1 MEDRLKETKRN
12 WLGGVNNEKT
22 FEKGGEKRGRR
33 KSRRR
38 TLLSYFGGEGGSCN
52 SGRGG
57 DDVNFEEK
65 DGNGNESH
73 LRDDGKGT
81 DHLDHHH
88 EMVEEYNYD
97 GTHSLRYVDELQSIE
112 KKKQNS
118 VVMNDSKR
126 QNEKES
132 AAISMKEDDGLSLS
146 LLTTTNNNL
155 KGVNPPQP
163 QEIIIEEGKGE
174 GTMLDSSGAVDIV
187 YEKSSDEICKQSLS
201 MMISVPPNGVMV
213 GQQTT
218 RLAVAEVPRQNERG
232 NEESDLKLKAAKKEE
247 EYLLQHAS
255 NQFFLSVKQKK
266 KLALLLDRQRLEADR
281 LKTARS
287 LASFKETYK
296 HKNVAPLFVRRVRQP
311 SIHKSI
317 KRKTWTLL
325 DFPTLIDN
333 SIIPTPTSELQLQ
346 NQPET
351 TTVHNDESSSSN
363 LTRRRKRQQT
373 PHLFQPH
380 FDTDDFDV
388 TTLLRGQHT
397 SPSVAK
403 DLFGG
408 GSGDG
413 DDMNNNNCCLRK
425 TSNLIGKDSVMTLG
439 MACGLSAES
448 CESSMGRY
456 EDMRRSSTADSLWTE
471 VYRPQ
476 LTSDICGNSGCVKS
490 LLDWLDQYKGRLMR
504 RGSKLQP
511 CRSAIVERAVR
522 RGRSSSEESMAWS
535 IDDDDDNKED
545 DCEIPAATL
554 LVGPVGV
561 GKTTT
566 VYACAEAAGFTIIEV
581 NASCSRSGT
590 AIRKM
595 FGEAAQS
602 QRLGLPSSSRNRKT
616 TSSQSP
622 DIIDMTDNTTN
633 DVTSVG
639 HKRRKPKHHHNIKRK
654 GDESQFLL
662 CDGSVGSNNPH
673 SGAAAVGATAASDYD
688 NNGGESFS
696 SSKSSSNV
704 PKLTIILVEEIDV
717 VTEEDAG
724 FAGALKNLRADAKV
738 PVIFTATSMAAVKYI
753 IDRQVNV
760 FQMEKAYICE
770 VSHVIAS
777 IAYAE
782 RLAAI
787 HVQACVNLAQ
797 YFHLDLRRC
806 ILALQGWGKG
816 LMSACLAE
824 DEGTGSIGGEAGAA
838 WIAFDS
844 IERIIDESNR
854 FCQLLPVTG
863 SMDIRYP
870 RIIRLDPSTIP
881 CGGSSSHRVIVN
893 GSGFLHPPVGVGDDL
908 RTTSYAS
915 PVSIIFGHE
924 RISCNLLSDS
934 EIEVWIPP
942 RSIPCGVHI
951 TVLIGGASDENAALG
966 TMTFSKRQR
975 NWMLRSDFEVLCY
988 QRTPEQQQHR
998 NELVQTEQKKSS
1010 KVEVN
1015 CKLSPPPKRKNRY
1028 IIDSDDVVDVTTTK
1042 TVAVDDE
1049 CLKFSGVEKQPSIV
1063 VTTYDEDNN
1072 NDTKQLMK
1080 CSGSSICERQPLNNS
1095 ENSRN
1100 NVNVKCAESRIVIV
1114 SDRNSDVEEEDNDG
1128 EEEEE
1133 FDDTAS
1139 SSDTTT
1145 TIPPLSV
1152 ISSSIS
1158 NSSQQPQDV
1167 TDSKQQPCLVV
1178 NATTPLEQEQ
1188 MKCTA
1193 PIKAE
1198 SYSRPTRQQVDEF
1211 RLLGGELSECWNL
1224 ADSLSFSDIVL
1235 AGCTPQEDGNNF
1247 RVMLP
1252 NPMRLRHEW
1261 DLSDAGE
1268 ESCKDTTGRDYEGGG
1283 GGSPWPLVPPGPYIA
1298 RDIWTLALK
1307 KSSPARKD
1315 KKRKVLDLTT
1325 ALTEKKMMTSNI
1337 ANKEGE
1343 IRVLP
1348 HQLQSQCLLGR
1359 SLWFRRNN
1367 KADYFWNAIERLKN
1381 RRLSYPLYLTPEDC
1395 TDLLPTLYFLSN
1407 CSMMFHRGVQ
1417 LRHNTRSRAIREIE
1431 KVEAGEG
1438 AGNSYLLH
1446 SNAVQT
1452 VQDVQFLQGMY
1463 SQEAW

>member
-1 MEDRLKETKRN
+1 MEDRLKETKKS
-12 WLGGVNNEKT
+12 WLGGVNNEKM
-22 FEKGGEKRGRR
+22 FETGGKRGGRR

-38 TLLSYFGGEGGSCN
+38 TLLSYFGGEGGSSS
-52 SGRGG
+52 SGR
-57 DDVNFEEK
+57 DCDNVNFQEK
-65 DGNGNESH
+65 NDNRNELH
-73 LRDDGKGT
+73 LRDNGKGT

-88 EMVEEYNYD
+88 EMVEECNYD
-97 GTHSLRYVDELQSIE
+97 GTRSVRHVNGLQSVE

-118 VVMNDSKR
+118 VVVNDSKQ
-126 QNEKES
+126 QNEMES
-132 AAISMKEDDGLSLS
+132 TAISMKEDDDGLSLS
-146 LLTTTNNNL
+146 LLTTTNSNL
-155 KGVNPPQP
+155 KCVNPPQP

-187 YEKSSDEICKQSLS
+187 CEKSSDEIRKQSSL

-213 GQQTT
+213 GQQTI
-218 RLAVAEVPRQNERG
+218 RLAATEAPRNERG
-232 NEESDLKLKAAKKEE
+232 NEESDLKLKDAKKEE

-255 NQFFLSVKQKK
+255 NPFFLSVKQKK
-266 KLALLLDRQRLEADR
+266 QLALLLDRQRIEADR

-287 LASFKETYK
+287 VASFKETHI
-296 HKNVAPLFVRRVRQP
+296 HKNVAPLFERCVRQP
-311 SIHKSI
+311 SIHKST
-317 KRKTWTLL
+317 KRKAWTLL
-325 DFPTLIDN
+325 DFPTLIDS
-333 SIIPTPTSELQLQ
+333 SIIPIPTSELQLQ
-346 NQPET
+346 NRPET

-397 SPSVAK
+397 SPSVAR

-413 DDMNNNNCCLRK
+413 NYENNCDCCLRE
-425 TSNLIGKDSVMTLG
+425 TSNLIGKDPVMALG
-439 MACGLSAES
+439 MACGLSVES
-448 CESSMGRY
+448 CESSIGRY
-456 EDMRRSSTADSLWTE
+456 EEMRRLSTTDSLWTE

-490 LLDWLDQYKGRLMR
+490 LLDWLDQCKGRLMR
-504 RGSKLQP
+504 RGSKLPP
-511 CRSAIVERAVR
+511 CGSAVVEREVR

-535 IDDDDDNKED
+535 IDDDNDNKED
-545 DCEIPAATL
+545 DCEIPTATL

-561 GKTTT
+561 GKTTM
-566 VYACAEAAGFTIIEV
+566 VYACAAAAGFTIIEV

-616 TSSQSP
+616 LSSQSP

-633 DVTSVG
+633 DVSSIG
-639 HKRRKPKHHHNIKRK
+639 HKRRKPKHHRNIKRK
-654 GDESQFLL
+654 GDESGFLF
-662 CDGSVGSNNPH
+662 CDGSVGSNNLH
-673 SGAAAVGATAASDYD
+673 SGAAAVGAAAAGDYD
-688 NNGGESFS
+688 NNGGESLP

-738 PVIFTATSMAAVKYI
+738 PVIFTATSMASVNYI
-753 IDRQVNV
+753 VDRQVNV
-760 FQMEKAYICE
+760 LQMQKAHICE

-782 RLAAI
+782 RLVAI
-787 HVQACVNLAQ
+787 HAQACINLAQ

-816 LMSACLAE
+816 LMSAFLAE

-844 IERIIDESNR
+844 IERIVDDNNR

-870 RIIRLDPSTIP
+870 RIIRLDPSTVP

-893 GSGFLHPPVGVGDDL
+893 GSGFLHPPVGVGEDL
-908 RTTSYAS
+908 QTTFYSS

-924 RISCNLLSDS
+924 RIPCNLISDS

-942 RSIPCGVHI
+942 RPIPGGVKI

-966 TMTFSKRQR
+966 TTLFSKRQR
-975 NWMLRSDFEVLCY
+975 NWMLRSNFEVLCY

-998 NELVQTEQKKSS
+998 NELLQKEGKKSS
-1010 KVEVN
+1010 KVEIN
-1015 CKLSPPPKRKNRY
+1015 KLSPPPKRKNRY
-1028 IIDSDDVVDVTTTK
+1028 IIDNDAVVDVTTTTK
-1042 TVAVDDE
+1042 TVAVDNE
-1049 CLKFSGVEKQPSIV
+1049 EYLKFSGVEEQPIVV

-1072 NDTKQLMK
+1072 NDTKQLVK
-1080 CSGSSICERQPLNNS
+1080 GSGSSICLRQPLNNS

-1100 NVNVKCAESRIVIV
+1100 
-1114 SDRNSDVEEEDNDG
+1114 SDVGEEDNNG
-1128 EEEEE
+1128 EEEEVE
-1133 FDDTAS
+1133 FDGTAS

-1152 ISSSIS
+1152 ISSSTS
-1158 NSSQQPQDV
+1158 NNSQQPQDIA
-1167 TDSKQQPCLVV
+1167 DGKQQPCLVV

-1188 MKCTA
+1188 VKCTA

-1198 SYSRPTRQQVDEF
+1198 SYSRPTRKQVDEF

-1224 ADSLSFSDIVL
+1224 ADSLSFSDITL

-1247 RVMLP
+1247 RVVLP
-1252 NPMRLRHEW
+1252 NPIRLRHPW

-1283 GGSPWPLVPPGPYIA
+1283 GGSPWPLVPSGPYIA
-1298 RDIWTLALK
+1298 RDIGTLASK
-1307 KSSPARKD
+1307 KSSSARKD
-1315 KKRKVLDLTT
+1315 KKRELFDLTT
-1325 ALTEKKMMTSNI
+1325 TLMENEMMTPNVT
-1337 ANKEGE
+1337 NKEE
-1343 IRVLP
+1343 ELTVL
-1348 HQLQSQCLLGR
+1348 HYQLQSRCLLGR

-1367 KADYFWNAIERLKN
+1367 RADYFRSVIERLKN
-1381 RRLSYPLYLTPEDC
+1381 RRLSCSLYLTPEDC
-1395 TDLLPTLYFLSN
+1395 TDLLPTLYCLSN

-1417 LRHNTRSRAIREIE
+1417 LRHNTRLRAIREIE
-1431 KVEAGEG
+1431 KVEADEG